1 MLRGVFDGGSECDVV
16 GKMSVETLIAQLH
29 QLEAQRDAYLE
40 TFNKAQQ
47 AVKESLAKVGESQ
60 RESQRENQ
68 TQRRDTR
75 TSLSLEVPALP
86 SSPTFEAPLPGLTIS
101 PPPLSRKPS
110 HIGHG
115 FRDSNPA
122 LSNYD
127 ASTLTDDS
135 ESEDEDVFYVQDHLP
150 TQSFDHEHLRDHLKK
165 YPFDV
170 YGRQI
175 LSNVISDKGRLK
187 DPSLF
192 PSHETEE
199 KKNYSHYQVFDVG
212 QEGVP
217 VALATS
223 NEFDQTVSKARQ
235 IWLAIKDIN
244 AGATDER
251 AVGRITYVYSQSVL

>member
-1 MLRGVFDGGSECDVV
+1 MCDVV

-29 QLEAQRDAYLE
+29 QLEAQRDTYLE
-40 TFNKAQQ
+40 TINKAQQ
-47 AVKESLAKVGESQ
+47 AVKEKLAKAGESQ
-60 RESQRENQ
+60 RESQRESL
-68 TQRRDTR
+68 RRDTR
-75 TSLSLEVPALP
+75 TSLSLEVPVLP
-86 SSPTFEAPLPGLTIS
+86 SSPTFEAPVPGLTIS

-115 FRDSNPA
+115 YRDSNPA

-135 ESEDEDVFYVQDHLP
+135 DESEDEELFYVQDHLP

-175 LSNVISDKGRLK
+175 LSSVISDKGRLK

-192 PSHETEE
+192 PSHETED

-212 QEGVP
+212 SDGVP

-223 NEFDQTVSKARQ
+223 NEFDQTMPKARQ

-244 AGATDER
+244 AGALDER
-251 AVGRITYVYSQSVL
+251 AVGRITYVY